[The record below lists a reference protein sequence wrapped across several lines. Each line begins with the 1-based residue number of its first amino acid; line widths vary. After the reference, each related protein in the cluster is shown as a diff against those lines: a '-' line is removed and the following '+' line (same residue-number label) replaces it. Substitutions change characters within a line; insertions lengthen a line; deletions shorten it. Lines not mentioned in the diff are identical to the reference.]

1 MKHSFNLMPLSIAI
15 ALALTSHIAQAA
27 DENSQSKDL
36 STLIIDADSEHSST
50 SNNFNYVS
58 KVAQTATKTD
68 EKIIKIPRAV
78 SVVTREQMDDRATI
92 SVSDALQYT
101 PSIQTNFYGE
111 DNKQDWFVIRGFK
124 QANNGLY
131 QDGTRLYSSGFY
143 SWQIDPFMLE
153 RIEVLRGPAS
163 SLNGQTP
170 PGGVINL
177 ISKRAQLDDD
187 FGSVSG
193 SLGSFDRKEINLD
206 VNKAIN
212 DKLAFRMVA
221 LKREN
226 GTKVDDVEANRTLLA
241 PSLAWKI
248 SDATKLT
255 ILASYQKDDSDP
267 YLQFLPVEG
276 TLTSNPNGKIGYDT
290 ALGNA
295 DWETFQREQTSIGY
309 ELEHAF
315 NDSLSFQQSARFSHM
330 DINLRQ
336 MYFGQYS
343 ADVNRVGPLLDPT
356 GARSNIVRAA
366 STADGDSDAF
376 NIDNRFIYKFDAGN
390 TKHTLL
396 TGIDYQSIDI
406 NNKDYAQDPITADGN
421 NPLTVPGV
429 GTVAGN
435 PNFNVYNPSYNNNIV
450 LLNPTTLATITDADL
465 QTTKTKNRQLGF
477 YVQDKANI
485 TDKFTVMAGARY
497 DDTSNQTNNTTTN
510 AKTDVDHHQWTSN
523 LGASYEFDNGVTPYA
538 NFAQS
543 FNPLLQLNQNGD
555 PAKPEKAKNYELGV
569 KFQPKNF
576 DGYFGVAAYQ
586 LTKENLTRGSS
597 NTSTFRQ
604 LGEVRNR
611 GIEFEAVA
619 NITRAVTLVGNLSYV
634 DSEVTEDS
642 DSQYIGKTP
651 SQIANKLASV
661 WGNYRFFDGPLA
673 GLKLG
678 AGVRYIGDTYADDT
692 ETNKVP
698 SYTLVDAMASYQWN
712 DYKFQLVA
720 KNLFDKEYISTCASP
735 FCYYGDS
742 RNIIASVSY
751 DW

>member
-1 MKHSFNLMPLSIAI
+1 MKHSFILTPLSIAI
-15 ALALTSHIAQAA
+15 TLALTSHIAQAA
-27 DENSQSKDL
+27 DDNSESKDL
-36 STLIIDADSEHSST
+36 STLVIDADSEQSST

-177 ISKRAQLDDD
+177 ISKRAQFEDD

-193 SLGSFDRKEINLD
+193 SVGSFDRKEINLD
-206 VNKAIN
+206 VNKVIN
-212 DKLAFRMVA
+212 DKFAFRMVA

-226 GTKVDDVEANRTLLA
+226 GTKVDGVEANRTLLA

-255 ILASYQKDDSDP
+255 VMASYQKDDSDP
-267 YLQFLPVEG
+267 YLQFLPEEG
-276 TLTSNPNGKIGYDT
+276 TLTSNSNGTIDYDT
-290 ALGNA
+290 ALGNS
-295 DWETFQREQTSIGY
+295 DWETFQREQTSVGY
-309 ELEHAF
+309 ELEHVF
-315 NDSLSFQQSARFSHM
+315 SDNLSFQQSARFSHM
-330 DINLRQ
+330 EIDLQQLYYAAYAADYGFSSTRDSILR
-336 MYFGQYS
+336 
-343 ADVNRVGPLLDPT
+343 
-356 GARSNIVRAA
+356 GATVEN
-366 STADGDSDAF
+366 GESDAF
-376 NIDNRFIYKFDAGN
+376 NIDNRFIYKFDAGS

-406 NNKDYAQDPITADGN
+406 TNQSYSGTILASDDGN
-421 NPLTVPGV
+421 LLFNP
-429 GTVAGN
+429 
-435 PNFNVYNPSYNNNIV
+435 YSPSYGSIS
-450 LLNPTTLATITDADL
+450 LYSLNSSTLALTPVTDDDL
-465 QTTKTKNRQLGF
+465 ETTKTKNRQLGF

-485 TDKFTVMAGARY
+485 TDKFTVMAGARF

-510 AKTDVDHHQWTSN
+510 AKTDVDYHQWTSN
-523 LGASYEFDNGVTPYA
+523 LGASYELDNGLVPYA

-543 FNPLLQLNQNGD
+543 FNPVVKLDADGN
-555 PAKPEKAKNYELGV
+555 PAKPEKSKIYELGV

-576 DGYFGVAAYQ
+576 DGHFGVAAYQ

-619 NITRAVTLVGNLSYV
+619 NITRAITVVGNLSYV
-634 DSEVTEDS
+634 DSEVTKDS

-661 WGNYRFFDGPLA
+661 WGNYRFLDGALA

-678 AGVRYIGDTYADDT
+678 TGVRYIGETYADNT

-712 DYKFQLVA
+712 NYKFQVIA
-720 KNLFDKEYISTCASP
+720 KNLFDKEYVSTCDSGI
-735 FCYYGDS
+735 CYYGDS

>member
-1 MKHSFNLMPLSIAI
+1 MKHTFNLTPLSFAI
-15 ALALTSHIAQAA
+15 ALAL
-27 DENSQSKDL
+27 
-36 STLIIDADSEHSST
+36 STNVAHAEEMGTLVVEGDTEQSST

-68 EKIIKIPRAV
+68 EQITKIPRAV
-78 SVVTREQMDDRATI
+78 SVVTREQMDDRAPI
-92 SVSDALQYT
+92 SISDALQYT

-163 SLNGQTP
+163 ALNGQTP
-170 PGGVINL
+170 PGGVVNV
-177 ISKRAQLDDD
+177 ISKRAQLEED
-187 FGSVSG
+187 FGSVTGTIG
-193 SLGSFDRKEINLD
+193 SYDRKEINLD
-206 VNKAIN
+206 VNKVIN

-221 LKREN
+221 LSREN
-226 GTKVDDVEANRTLLA
+226 GTKVDEIEANRTLLA

-248 SDATKLT
+248 SDNTKLT
-255 ILASYQKDDSDP
+255 VLASYQKDDSDP

-295 DWETFQREQTSIGY
+295 DWETFQREQTSVGY

-336 MYFGQYS
+336 MYFAAYAQDLGLS
-343 ADVNRVGPLLDPT
+343 TTRDSIIR
-356 GARSNIVRAA
+356 GAT
-366 STADGDSDAF
+366 TADGDSDAF
-376 NIDNRFIYKFDAGN
+376 NIDNRFIYKFNTGN

-406 NNKDYAQDPITADGN
+406 NNKDYPSFNRLIDPI
-421 NPLTVPGV
+421 
-429 GTVAGN
+429 VANSSN
-435 PNFNVYNPSYNNNIV
+435 PNFNIYNPSYSNNIT
-450 LLNPTTLATITDADL
+450 LLNPDTNAILTDADL

-477 YVQDKANI
+477 YLQDKANI

-497 DDTSNQTNNTTTN
+497 DDTSNETNNTSTN
-510 AKTDVDHHQWTSN
+510 SKTDIDLQQWTGN
-523 LGASYEFDNGVTPYA
+523 LGASYQLDNGLVPYA
-538 NFAQS
+538 NYAQS
-543 FNPLLQLNQNGD
+543 FTPILALDANNN
-555 PAKPEKAKNYELGV
+555 PAKPEEADSYEVGV
-569 KFQPKNF
+569 KFKPQSF
-576 DGYFGVAAYQ
+576 DGQFGIAAYQ
-586 LTKENLTRGSS
+586 VTKENLTSGSS
-597 NTSTFRQ
+597 GTANFRQ

-619 NITRAVTLVGNLSYV
+619 NLNRAFTVVGTLSYV
-634 DSEVTEDS
+634 DSEIIEDKNNS
-642 DSQYIGKTP
+642 ANVGNTP
-651 SQIANKLASV
+651 AQIASKLASV
-661 WGNYRFFDGPLA
+661 WGNYSFIDGILD
-673 GLKLG
+673 GVKVG
-678 AGVRYIGDTYADDT
+678 AGVRYIGETYADDT
-692 ETNKVP
+692 ETNTVP
-698 SYTLVDAMASYQWN
+698 SYALVDAMASYQVDN
-712 DYKFQLVA
+712 YKFQLVA
-720 KNLFDKEYISTCASP
+720 KNLFDKEYIATCYG

-742 RNIIASVSY
+742 RNIMASVSY

>member
-1 MKHSFNLMPLSIAI
+1 MKPRFTLTPLSLAV
-15 ALALTSHIAQAA
+15 ALALSANIAYA
-27 DENSQSKDL
+27 EEIK
-36 STLIIDADSEHSST
+36 TLVIEGNTEQSST

-68 EKIIKIPRAV
+68 EQITKIPRAV
-78 SVVTREQMDDRATI
+78 SVVTREHMDDRAPI
-92 SVSDALQYT
+92 SISDALQYT

-143 SWQIDPFMLE
+143 SWQVDPFMLE

-163 SLNGQTP
+163 TLNGQTP
-170 PGGVINL
+170 PGGVVNV
-177 ISKRAQLDDD
+177 ISKRAQLEED
-187 FGSVSG
+187 FGSVTGTIG
-193 SLGSFDRKEINLD
+193 SYDRKEINLD

-221 LKREN
+221 ITREN
-226 GTKVDDVEANRTLLA
+226 GTKVDSVEANRTLLA
-241 PSLAWKI
+241 PSLTWKI

-255 ILASYQKDDSDP
+255 VLASYQKDDSDP
-267 YLQFLPVEG
+267 YLQFLPMEG

-295 DWETFQREQTSIGY
+295 DWETFEREQTSVGY

-343 ADVNRVGPLLDPT
+343 ADVPTYGSLLDPT
-356 GARSNIVRAA
+356 NSRSDIVRSA

-376 NIDNRFIYKFDAGN
+376 NIDNRFIYTFNSGK

-396 TGIDYQSIDI
+396 AGIDYQSIDI
-406 NNKDYAQDPITADGN
+406 NNKDYASDPVVADGN
-421 NPLTVPGV
+421 KIVTGLNIADPR
-429 GTVAGN
+429 
-435 PNFNVYNPSYNNNIV
+435 FNIYNPSYSSNIV
-450 LLNPTTLATITDADL
+450 LLNSRTFATLTDADL

-477 YVQDKANI
+477 YLQDKANI
-485 TDKFTVMAGARY
+485 TDKFTVIAGARY
-497 DDTSNQTNNTTTN
+497 DDTSNETNNTSTN
-510 AKTDVDHHQWTSN
+510 KKTDIDLHQWTGN
-523 LGASYEFDNGVTPYA
+523 LGASYQLDNGLVPYA
-538 NFAQS
+538 NYAQS
-543 FNPLLQLNQNGD
+543 FTPILALDANNN
-555 PAKPEKAKNYELGV
+555 PAKPEKADNYEVGV
-569 KFQPKNF
+569 KFKPNSF
-576 DGYFGVAAYQ
+576 DGQFGIAAYQ
-586 LTKENLTRGSS
+586 VTKENLTSGSS
-597 NTSTFRQ
+597 GTADFRQ

-619 NITRAVTLVGNLSYV
+619 NLNRAITVVGTLSYV
-634 DSEVTEDS
+634 DSEVIKDTNS
-642 DSQYIGKTP
+642 ANVGKTP
-651 SQIANKLASV
+651 AQIASKLASV
-661 WGNYRFFDGPLA
+661 WGNYRFIDGILD
-673 GLKLG
+673 GLKVG
-678 AGVRYIGDTYADDT
+678 AGVRYIGETYADNT

-698 SYTLVDAMASYQWN
+698 SYALVDAMASYQIDN
-712 DYKFQLVA
+712 YKFQLVA
-720 KNLFDKEYISTCASP
+720 KNLFDKEYIATCSG

-742 RNIIASVSY
+742 RNIMASVTY

>member
-1 MKHSFNLMPLSIAI
+1 MSRLFCLNPLSLAVAI
-15 ALALTSHIAQAA
+15 ALTSSVGHA
-27 DENSQSKDL
+27 EDL
-36 STLIIDADSEHSST
+36 GTLVVEGDTHQSST
-50 SNNFNYVS
+50 TNNFSYVS

-68 EKIIKIPRAV
+68 EKIVKIPRAV

-131 QDGTRLYSSGFY
+131 QDGTRLYSFGFY

-163 SLNGQTP
+163 SLDGQTP

-177 ISKRAQLDDD
+177 ISKRAQLNED
-187 FGSVSG
+187 FGSVSASVG
-193 SLGSFDRKEINLD
+193 SYDRKEINLD

-221 LKREN
+221 LKRKN
-226 GTKVDDVEANRTLLA
+226 DTKVDKVDADRTLLA
-241 PSLAWKI
+241 PSLAWQI

-255 ILASYQKDDSDP
+255 VLASYQKDNSKP
-267 YLQFLPVEG
+267 YLQFLPEEG

-290 ALGNA
+290 ALGNP
-295 DWETFQREQTSIGY
+295 DWETFQREQTSVGY

-315 NDSLSFQQSARFSHM
+315 NDNVSFKQSARFSHM

-336 MYFGQYS
+336 MYFAAYS
-343 ADVNRVGPLLDPT
+343 ADVPRVGPLLDPT
-356 GARSNIVRAA
+356 GARSDIVRGV
-366 STADGDSDAF
+366 STADGHSNAF
-376 NIDNRFIYKFDAGN
+376 NIDNRFIYKFN
-390 TKHTLL
+390 TGGAKHTLL
-396 TGIDYQSIDI
+396 TGVDYQSLDI
-406 NNKDYAQDPITADGN
+406 NNKDYASDPIAADGN
-421 NPLTVPGV
+421 KPMAVPGV

-435 PNFNVYNPSYNNNIV
+435 PNFNIYHPSYSNNIV
-450 LLNPTTLATITDADL
+450 LLNSSTLATVTDADL

-477 YVQDKANI
+477 YIQDKANI
-485 TDKFTVMAGARY
+485 TDKFTVIAGVRF
-497 DDTSNQTNNTTTN
+497 DDTSDKTHNTTTD
-510 AKTDVDHHQWTSN
+510 AKTDVDHHEWTSN
-523 LGASYEFDNGVTPYA
+523 LGASYQLADGLVPYA

-543 FNPLLQLNQNGD
+543 FNPVVKLDANGH
-555 PAKPEKAKNYELGV
+555 PAKAEKAKNYEVGV
-569 KFQPKNF
+569 KYQPKNF

-597 NTSTFRQ
+597 NTATFRQ

-619 NITRAVTLVGNLSYV
+619 NLTQAITLVGNLSYV

-642 DSQYIGKTP
+642 DTQYIGKTP
-651 SQIANKLASV
+651 SQIANKLASF
-661 WGNYRFFDGPLA
+661 WGNYRFFDGKLA

-678 AGVRYIGDTYADDT
+678 AGVRYIGDTYADNT

-698 SYTLVDAMASYQWN
+698 SYTLFDAMASYQWN
-712 DYKFQLVA
+712 NYKFQVMA
-720 KNLFDKEYISTCASP
+720 KNIFNKEYVATCDSNI
-735 FCYYGDS
+735 CYYGDS
-742 RNIIASVSY
+742 RNVIASVTY